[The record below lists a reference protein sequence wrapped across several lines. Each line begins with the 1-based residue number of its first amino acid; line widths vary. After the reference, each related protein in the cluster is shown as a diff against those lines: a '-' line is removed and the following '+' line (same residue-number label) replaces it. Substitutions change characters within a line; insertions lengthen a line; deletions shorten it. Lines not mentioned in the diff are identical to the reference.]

1 MVATN
6 PPNQQQD
13 QQQHR
18 QAALGE
24 VAELLTLLQQQQQ
37 KQQPPSEELAHLVE
51 LTEHLQRAVQAFHL
65 EAIRFRMYSLDR
77 ALTAAAPQM
86 PDAARTIFERIRHEL
101 EAAGFSTRSH

>member
-1 MVATN
+1 MVTTKPAN
-6 PPNQQQD
+6 PAD

-24 VAELLTLLQQQQQ
+24 VGTLLALL
-37 KQQPPSEELAHLVE
+37 KQQPASQELAHLVE
-51 LTEHLQRAVQAFHL
+51 LTEHLERAVQAFHL

-77 ALTAAAPQM
+77 ALTATAPQV
-86 PDAARTIFERIRHEL
+86 PDHARTIFEQIRHEL

>member
-1 MVATN
+1 MVTTN
-6 PPNQQQD
+6 PAD

-24 VAELLTLLQQQQQ
+24 VATLLTLL
-37 KQQPPSEELAHLVE
+37 KQQPTTEELAHLVE
-51 LTEHLQRAVQAFHL
+51 LAEHLQRAVQAFHL

-77 ALTAAAPQM
+77 ALTAAAPHV
-86 PDAARTIFERIRHEL
+86 PDSSRAIFERIRHEL

>member
-1 MVATN
+1 MVTTN
-6 PPNQQQD
+6 AAD

-24 VAELLTLLQQQQQ
+24 VGTLLALL
-37 KQQPPSEELAHLVE
+37 KQQSASDELAHLLE
-51 LTEHLQRAVQAFHL
+51 LGEHLQRAVQAFHL

-77 ALTAAAPQM
+77 ALTAAAPHV
-86 PDAARTIFERIRHEL
+86 PDEARAIFERIRHEL

>member
-1 MVATN
+1 MVTTN
-6 PPNQQQD
+6 PTD

-24 VAELLTLLQQQQQ
+24 VGTLLSLLQQQ
-37 KQQPPSEELAHLVE
+37 PASAELAHLVE
-51 LTEHLQRAVQAFHL
+51 LAEHLQRAVQAFHL

-77 ALTAAAPQM
+77 ALTAAAPQV
-86 PDAARTIFERIRHEL
+86 PDNARTIFERIRTEL

>member
-1 MVATN
+1 MVTTN
-6 PPNQQQD
+6 PAD

-24 VAELLTLLQQQQQ
+24 VAALLTLLQQQ
-37 KQQPPSEELAHLVE
+37 PASEELTHLVE
-51 LTEHLQRAVQAFHL
+51 LGEHLQRAVQAFHL

-77 ALTAAAPQM
+77 ALTAAAPHM
-86 PDAARTIFERIRHEL
+86 PDTARTIFERIRHEL

>member
-1 MVATN
+1 MVTTN
-6 PPNQQQD
+6 PTD

-24 VAELLTLLQQQQQ
+24 VGTLLTLL
-37 KQQPPSEELAHLVE
+37 KELQPASEELTHLVE
-51 LTEHLQRAVQAFHL
+51 LAEHLQRAVQAFHL

-77 ALTAAAPQM
+77 ALTAAAPQV
-86 PDAARTIFERIRHEL
+86 PDTARTIFERIRTEL

>member
-1 MVATN
+1 MVTTN
-6 PPNQQQD
+6 PTD

-18 QAALGE
+18 LAALAE
-24 VAELLTLLQQQQQ
+24 VGTLLTLLQQQ
-37 KQQPPSEELAHLVE
+37 PAGPDLAHLIE

-77 ALTAAAPQM
+77 ALTAGALQV
-86 PDAARTIFERIRHEL
+86 PDSARAIFERIRHEL

>member
-1 MVATN
+1 MVTTN
-6 PPNQQQD
+6 PTD

-18 QAALGE
+18 QAALSE
-24 VAELLTLLQQQQQ
+24 VASLLDLL
-37 KQQPPSEELAHLVE
+37 KQQPASQALEHLVE

-77 ALTAAAPQM
+77 ALTAAAPQVS
-86 PDAARTIFERIRHEL
+86 DDARTIFERIRHEL

>member
-1 MVATN
+1 MVTTN
-6 PPNQQQD
+6 AAD

-18 QAALGE
+18 LAALAE
-24 VAELLTLLQQQQQ
+24 VGTLLTLL
-37 KQQPPSEELAHLVE
+37 KQQPPSEALPNLIE

-77 ALTAAAPQM
+77 ALLAAAPQV
-86 PDAARTIFERIRHEL
+86 PDDARAIFERIRHEL

>member
-1 MVATN
+1 MVTTN
-6 PPNQQQD
+6 PTD

-24 VAELLTLLQQQQQ
+24 VGTLLDLL
-37 KQQPPSEELAHLVE
+37 KQQPASEELSHLVE
-51 LTEHLQRAVQAFHL
+51 LAEHLQRAVQAFHL

-77 ALTAAAPQM
+77 ALTAAAPHF
-86 PDAARTIFERIRHEL
+86 PDNARTIFERIRTEL